1 MPDTSRN
8 SRTSRCMMIEF
19 VREPIDLDQVSWAC
33 SMDYVGAISMFVGIT
48 RRYTG
53 GIETL
58 SLEYEAYESMAT
70 IKMNELIQQASQLWK
85 LQRVAFVHRLG
96 SVPVGQTSMVVATG
110 SAHRSDAMEA
120 CQWIVQRVK
129 AEVPIWKKE
138 HYASGAPKWIHPAN

>member
-1 MPDTSRN
+1 
-8 SRTSRCMMIEF
+8 MIEF
-19 VREPIDLDQVSWAC
+19 VREPIDLDLVSSAC

-53 GIETL
+53 DIETIC
-58 SLEYEAYESMAT
+58 LEYEAYESMAT
-70 IKMNELIQQASQLWK
+70 RKMNELIHQAGQLWK

-129 AEVPIWKKE
+129 AEVPIWKRE
-138 HYASGAPKWIHPAN
+138 HYAAGAPKWIHPMSNVS